1 MTSLLLKSTS
11 LCHVAQFYTH
21 YNHKTI
27 IQQIAIKSALKYRT
41 ERQQAWTAWPSE
53 ESAERWFCGT
63 ARRRSHF
70 FSIYSNLFMPFAV
83 KRAAVFPVTLRMKC

>member
-27 IQQIAIKSALKYRT
+27 IARIGMKSALKYRT
-41 ERQQAWTAWPSE
+41 ERQQAWTA
-53 ESAERWFCGT
+53 
-63 ARRRSHF
+63 
-70 FSIYSNLFMPFAV
+70 
-83 KRAAVFPVTLRMKC
+83 